1 MFSKA
6 CEYGIR
12 ATLFITQE
20 SKNKRRASLKT
31 IAREINSPEAF
42 TAKILQKLVQQ
53 EIVESAK
60 GPQGGFFISPKKQ
73 TTVIAEIVKA
83 IDGDSIMNGCALGLE
98 KCSEEHP
105 CPLHYD
111 FTEIR
116 SNLKHMLENTT
127 ILELTSRLDSGLG
140 FLKL

>member
-12 ATLFITQE
+12 ASLF
-20 SKNKRRASLKT
+20 
-31 IAREINSPEAF
+31 IARESKKERRTSLKEIAASINSPEAF

-53 EIVESAK
+53 NIINSAK
-60 GPQGGFFISPKKQ
+60 GPQGGFFVTSENQKR
-73 TTVIAEIVKA
+73 VLADIVKA
-83 IDGDSIMNGCALGLE
+83 IDGDTIMTGCALGLE

-105 CPLHYD
+105 CPIHFD
-111 FTEIR
+111 FAEIR
-116 SNLKHMLENTT
+116 NNLKNMLEKTT

-140 FLKL
+140 FLKV